1 MIRTHVVASK
11 ERKKENVKR
20 KREEG
25 SHDGASKNTDA
36 RQCEKEEYKK
46 D

>member
-1 MIRTHVVASK
+1 M
-11 ERKKENVKR
+11 R

-36 RQCEKEEYKK
+36 RQCEKEEYKM